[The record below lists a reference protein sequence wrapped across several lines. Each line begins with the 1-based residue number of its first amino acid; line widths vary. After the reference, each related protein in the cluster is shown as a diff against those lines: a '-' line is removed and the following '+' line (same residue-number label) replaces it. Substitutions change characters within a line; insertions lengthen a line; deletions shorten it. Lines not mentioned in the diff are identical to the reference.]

1 MLKIRTLVIIF
12 ATVFVLLSASPLLSQ
27 DTKPKHAPNALPG
40 VEPEMLTPDY
50 WIALQGDAD
59 EVVMTPE
66 EIERFNEKVRN
77 KTVVFRDYYGK
88 PDPMIP
94 FFNFVTENGLVMNP
108 LLPLDLHDTLPG
120 DSLRTRLNKNID
132 KLFYPE
138 ILWGSRDFYDG
149 RNVIYNDTMKQ
160 EIVDKMNVT
169 GIPDVITRRFGIIVN
184 HANARYYPTS
194 VPGYHNTETELD
206 RFQAGGLYIGEP
218 VAILHESLDGDFL
231 YVESQVSRVWV
242 DARDVAI
249 DKRETI
255 RTLTQG
261 NNFLIAAVN
270 KVPVYGD
277 LSFRNFARYFHFS
290 GTMPLNTHTSTG
302 YVVKM
307 PYRMPDGSLGLANGY
322 IKPDADVHV
331 GYFPY
336 TKGNMITQIFKI
348 LNTPYGWED
357 QDNKRDCCGTM
368 YALLRCFGFR
378 TGRWPNFILLAS
390 DHRTYID
397 PELSAEQKLEEVAK
411 IEPII
416 TLAGEPGHIVLF
428 LGKAKNGKLY
438 FMHQVGW
445 GYKDEN
451 GDHLFVNRQTIND
464 AQHSVYNI
472 NSPKVYTTFRQ

>member
-1 MLKIRTLVIIF
+1 MLKIRTPVIIL
-12 ATVFVLLSASPLLSQ
+12 AMAFVLLSVSPLWSQ

-50 WIALQGDAD
+50 WIALQDDAD

-66 EIERFNEKVRN
+66 EIERFNERVRN

-94 FFNFVTENGLVMNP
+94 FFDFMTGNGLVMNP
-108 LLPLDLHDTLPG
+108 LLPLDLPDTLPG
-120 DSLRTRLNKNID
+120 DSLRIRLKRNID
-132 KLFYPE
+132 KLYFPE
-138 ILWGSRDFYDG
+138 SLWGSRDFYDG
-149 RNVIYNDTMKQ
+149 RNALYNDTMKQ
-160 EIVDKMNVT
+160 EIINKMNIN

-184 HANARYYPTS
+184 HTNARYYPTS
-194 VPGYHNTETELD
+194 VPGYHNTESELD

-231 YVESQVSRVWV
+231 YIESPVSRVWV
-242 DARDVAI
+242 AARDVAI

-255 RTLTQG
+255 RTLTQSK
-261 NNFLIAAVN
+261 NFLMAAVN

-277 LSFRNFARYFHFS
+277 PSFSNFERFFYFS
-290 GTMPLNTHTSTG
+290 GTMPLITHTSAG

-322 IKPDADVHV
+322 IKPDADVHI

-336 TKGNMITQIFKI
+336 TKGNMIKQIFKI

-368 YALLRCFGFR
+368 YALLRCFGIK
-378 TGRWPNFILLAS
+378 TGRWVNFILLAS

-397 PELSAEQKLEEVAK
+397 PELSVEQKLEEVAK

-416 TLAGEPGHIVLF
+416 TMAGASGHIVLF

-438 FMHQVGW
+438 YMHQVGW
-445 GYKDEN
+445 GYEDEN
-451 GDHLFVNRQTIND
+451 GDHLTVKRVTIND
-464 AQHSVYNI
+464 AQNSLYNI
-472 NSPKVYTTFRQ
+472 NSPKVYTTFRN